1 MSAEERIELF
11 QDIIEDSKR
20 FEFVEDDVLNVK
32 DYYTSRKSIN
42 INFTKLIEML
52 NEYDIEDYD
61 IEELLL
67 TDDEIE
73 GEY

>member
-1 MSAEERIELF
+1 MSVKDRIRLLEKNINGSKRYEFVDDDTERI
-11 QDIIEDSKR
+11 SG
-20 FEFVEDDVLNVK
+20 
-32 DYYTSRKSIN
+32 YYSADSIN
-42 INFTKLIEML
+42 INFTKLVEIL
-52 NEYDIEDYD
+52 RDYDIEDYD

>member
-11 QDIIEDSKR
+11 QKIIEDSKR

-61 IEELLL
+61 IKELLL